1 MEIGKQPSKELLNFC
16 GQTIKRVLFEMSQ
29 NKPSEDIAIMANI
42 LMTDLNESFHRLTM
56 EDVTQAFHK
65 GVRTTDQ
72 MAINPRTWFN
82 WLNVQKLKSNATRI
96 NSAQTEEKMRIET
109 KFSSVDKNKVL
120 REFLELCVIEPYEEF
135 CKGDEIVL
143 QGVNQIYIWLEK
155 NSFLLV
161 DETEKEK
168 IWNDVQG
175 MIKRGKMFV
184 RNNSK
189 KYHPVIMCRE
199 IAILNL
205 FEQMRIDKTD
215 LRTEILNTLEDEKSN

>member
-1 MEIGKQPSKELLNFC
+1 MEIGKQPSNELLNFC

-29 NKPSEDIAIMANI
+29 NKPNEDIAIMANI
-42 LMTDLNESFHRLTM
+42 LMTDLNDKFHRLTQQ
-56 EDVTQAFHK
+56 DVTQAFHI

-72 MAINPRTWFN
+72 LAINPRTWFS

-109 KFSSVDKNKVL
+109 KFSSVDKNKVK
-120 REFLELCVIEPYEEF
+120 EDFLTLCIIKPYEDY
-135 CKGDEIVL
+135 CNDVEITL
-143 QGVNQIYIWLEK
+143 TGVNHIYEWLEK
-155 NSFLLV
+155 NSFIFLS
-161 DETEKEK
+161 EEEKEK
-168 IWNDVQG
+168 IKLDVQG
-175 MIKRGKMFV
+175 MIKRGKMFQ

-189 KYHPVIMCRE
+189 KYHPMIMRRE

-215 LRTEILNTLEDEKSN
+215 LRTEILKTLENESSN

>member
-42 LMTDLNESFHRLTM
+42 LMTDLNKSFHRLTM

-215 LRTEILNTLEDEKSN
+215 LRTEILNTLEDERT

>member
-1 MEIGKQPSKELLNFC
+1 MEIGKQPSNELLNFC

-29 NKPSEDIAIMANI
+29 NKPNEDIAIMANI
-42 LMTDLNESFHRLTM
+42 LMTDLNDKFHRLTQQ
-56 EDVTQAFHK
+56 DVTQAFHI

-72 MAINPRTWFN
+72 LAINPRTWFN

-96 NSAQTEEKMRIET
+96 NSAQTQEKMRIET

-120 REFLELCVIEPYEEF
+120 EEFLTLCVIEPYEEF

-155 NSFLLV
+155 NRFLLV
-161 DETEKEK
+161 PEDEKEK
-168 IWNDVQG
+168 IWREVQG

-184 RNNSK
+184 RNNAK

-205 FEQMRIDKTD
+205 FEQMRIDKID
-215 LRTEILNTLEDEKSN
+215 LRTEILNTLEND

>member
-1 MEIGKQPSKELLNFC
+1 MEIGKQPSNELLNFC

-29 NKPSEDIAIMANI
+29 NKPNEDIVIMANI
-42 LMTDLNESFHRLTM
+42 LMTDLNDKFHRLTM
-56 EDVTQAFHK
+56 EDVTQAFHI

-72 MAINPRTWFN
+72 LAINPRTWFN

-120 REFLELCVIEPYEEF
+120 EEFLTLCVIEPYEEF
-135 CKGDEIVL
+135 CKGDDIVL

-155 NSFLLV
+155 NRFLLV
-161 DETEKEK
+161 PEDEKEK
-168 IWNDVQG
+168 IWREVQG

-184 RNNSK
+184 RNNAK

-215 LRTEILNTLEDEKSN
+215 LRTEILNTLENESSN

>member
-42 LMTDLNESFHRLTM
+42 LMTDINDSFHRLTM
-56 EDVTQAFHK
+56 EDVTQAFHI

-72 MAINPRTWFN
+72 LAINPRTWFN

-96 NSAQTEEKMRIET
+96 NSAQTQEKMRIET

-120 REFLELCVIEPYEEF
+120 KEFLILCLIEPYEEF

>member
-42 LMTDLNESFHRLTM
+42 LMTDLNDKFYRLTQQ
-56 EDVTQAFHK
+56 DVTQAFHK
-65 GVRTTDQ
+65 GVRETDQ

-96 NSAQTEEKMRIET
+96 NSAQTQEKMRIET

-205 FEQMRIDKTD
+205 FEQMREAKTD
-215 LRTEILNTLEDEKSN
+215 LRTEILNTLEDERT

>member
-42 LMTDLNESFHRLTM
+42 LMTDLNDKFYRLTQQ
-56 EDVTQAFHK
+56 DVTQAFHK
-65 GVRTTDQ
+65 GVRETDQ

-96 NSAQTEEKMRIET
+96 NSAQLEEKMRIEL
-109 KFSSVDKNKVL
+109 KCSEVDKNDAL
-120 REFLELCVIEPYEEF
+120 WGFLKLCIIEPYEDY
-135 CKGDEIVL
+135 CKDIDITLTGI
-143 QGVNQIYIWLEK
+143 NHIYEWLEK
-155 NSFLLV
+155 NSFIFLS
-161 DETEKEK
+161 EEEKEK
-168 IWNDVQG
+168 IKIDVQG
-175 MIKRGKMFV
+175 MIRRGKMFQ

-189 KYHPVIMCRE
+189 KYHPMIMRRE

-215 LRTEILNTLEDEKSN
+215 LRTEILNTLEDERT

>member
-1 MEIGKQPSKELLNFC
+1 MEIGKQPSNELLNFC

-29 NKPSEDIAIMANI
+29 NKPNEDIAIMANI
-42 LMTDLNESFHRLTM
+42 LMTDLNDSFHRLTM
-56 EDVTQAFHK
+56 EDVTQAFHR

-72 MAINPRTWFN
+72 LAINPRTWFN
-82 WLNVQKLKSNATRI
+82 WLNIQKLKSNATRI
-96 NSAQTEEKMRIET
+96 NSAQTKEKMRIET
-109 KFSSVDKNKVL
+109 KVSSVDKNKVL
-120 REFLELCVIEPYEEF
+120 EEFLTLCVIEPYEEF

-155 NSFLLV
+155 NRFLLV
-161 DETEKEK
+161 PEDEKEK
-168 IWNDVQG
+168 IWGEVQG

-184 RNNSK
+184 RNNAK

-205 FEQMRIDKTD
+205 FEQMREAKTD
-215 LRTEILNTLEDEKSN
+215 LRTEILKTLEND

>member
-42 LMTDLNESFHRLTM
+42 LMTDLNDKFYRLTQQ
-56 EDVTQAFHK
+56 DVTQAFHK
-65 GVRTTDQ
+65 GVRETDQ

-96 NSAQTEEKMRIET
+96 NSAQTQEKMRIET

-168 IWNDVQG
+168 IWKDVQG

-205 FEQMRIDKTD
+205 FEQMRVDKTD

>member
-120 REFLELCVIEPYEEF
+120 KEFLILCLIEPYEEF

-168 IWNDVQG
+168 IWKDVQG

>member
-42 LMTDLNESFHRLTM
+42 LMTDLNDKFYRLTQQ
-56 EDVTQAFHK
+56 DVTQAFHK
-65 GVRTTDQ
+65 GVRETDQ

-215 LRTEILNTLEDEKSN
+215 LRTEILNTLEDERT

>member
-215 LRTEILNTLEDEKSN
+215 LRTEILNTLEDERT

>member
-42 LMTDLNESFHRLTM
+42 LMTDLNDKFYRLTQQ
-56 EDVTQAFHK
+56 DVTQAFHK
-65 GVRTTDQ
+65 GVRETDQ

-96 NSAQTEEKMRIET
+96 NSAQTQEKMRIET

-215 LRTEILNTLEDEKSN
+215 LRTEILNTLEDERT